1 MLRPFAASM
10 SKPLPAASAADESL
24 GHAVVLAPA
33 DAVAGHKADADSISV
48 TMTDEEVV
56 AQMKPHICE
65 LLSVFVFCFYAVVT
79 LDFV

>member
-1 MLRPFAASM
+1 M
-10 SKPLPAASAADESL
+10 SKPPPAASAAGESL
-24 GHAVVLAPA
+24 GHAVVLAPV

-56 AQMKPHICE
+56 AQPKAHICY
-65 LLSVFVFCFYAVVT
+65 FFFYFLCCVYVAVT